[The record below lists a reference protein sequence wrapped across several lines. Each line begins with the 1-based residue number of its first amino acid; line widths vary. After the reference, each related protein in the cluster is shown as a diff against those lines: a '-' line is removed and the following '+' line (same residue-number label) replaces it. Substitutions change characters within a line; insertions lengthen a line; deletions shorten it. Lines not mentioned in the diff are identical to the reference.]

1 MPSHFTISIKFIR
14 WTGPRLFSHGNSAG
28 ERVSQNPTYGF
39 NWATT
44 FQPWIRQLYAGY
56 SMRHGIVSIGPR
68 LFSHGYK
75 RDGGMDDPRSKV
87 SIGPRLFSHG
97 YSHHISAF
105 TAIEK
110 KPIFTNLL
118 DLHLYL
124 SGVGLVKEA
133 FSICFDVSR
142 TSQGFRHHP
151 GA

>member
-1 MPSHFTISIKFIR
+1 MDD
-14 WTGPRLFSHGNSAG
+14 PRSK
-28 ERVSQNPTYGF
+28 
-39 NWATT
+39 
-44 FQPWIRQLYAGY
+44 
-56 SMRHGIVSIGPR
+56 VSIGPR
-68 LFSHGYK
+68 LFSHGYRK
-75 RDGGMDDPRSKV
+75 RLASKPGSGRV

-124 SGVGLVKEA
+124 NGVDLVKEA
-133 FSICFDVSR
+133 FSICTDVSR